1 MAGPPGSDKTLT
13 ARALPGILPP
23 LTLEEA
29 LVVTHIYSVAD
40 ALPPEMMVQPICTAN
55 RVSAVSFL
63 ALFVRGMAEISISL
77 VVFGSAFVGATRRVA
92 L

>member
-29 LVVTHIYSVAD
+29 LVVTHIYSVAGALHVFAHRAGRD
-40 ALPPEMMVQPICTAN
+40 PATPGDGSMGEFALPLKAEY
-55 RVSAVSFL
+55 
-63 ALFVRGMAEISISL
+63 FVKFAHG
-77 VVFGSAFVGATRRVA
+77 
-92 L
+92 